1 MRAVRFDEYGGVDVL
16 EVREVDD
23 PVAGPGEVLVA
34 VRAAGINPGEISI
47 REGLL
52 DARWP
57 ATFPSG
63 EGSDFAGVVRS
74 LGEGVN
80 DFALGDEVLGW
91 TEQRASQAELVV
103 VAANQLTAKPGP
115 VAWEVAGSLFVAGM
129 AALASVKAVRP
140 QAGDTVVV
148 SAAAGGVGS
157 VAVQLAHNAGA
168 TVIGLAGE
176 QNHDWLRAHGIVPV
190 TYGDGQA
197 ERIRAAAAGKI
208 DAFIDTFGGGYVE
221 LAVELGVSPD
231 RINTIIDH
239 ATAERVGAHA
249 DGTQAVASASRLGEL
264 AELVAEGRL
273 EIPIAKTYPLAQV
286 REAYTEL
293 ADRHT
298 HGKIVLIP

>member
-23 PVAGPGEVLVA
+23 PVAGPGELLVA
-34 VRAAGINPGEISI
+34 VRATGINPGEISI

-63 EGSDFAGVVRS
+63 QGSDFAGVVRA
-74 LGEGVN
+74 LGDGTSG
-80 DFALGDEVLGW
+80 FAVGDEVLGW
-91 TEQRASQAELVV
+91 TERRASQAELVV
-103 VAANQLTAKPGP
+103 VPAGQLTIKPEAVP
-115 VAWEVAGSLFVAGM
+115 WEVAGSLFVAGM
-129 AALASVKAVRP
+129 AALASVNAVRP

-157 VAVQLAHNAGA
+157 IAVQLAHNAGA
-168 TVIGLAGE
+168 TVIGLASE
-176 QNHDWLRAHGIVPV
+176 RNHEWLRAHGIVPV

-197 ERIRAAAAGKI
+197 ERIRAAAAGKV
-208 DAFIDTFGGGYVE
+208 DAFIDTFGGGYVD
-221 LAVELGVSPD
+221 LAIELGVSPD

-239 ATAERVGAHA
+239 AAAERVGAHA
-249 DGTQAVASASRLGEL
+249 DGTQAAASAARLGEL
-264 AELVAEGRL
+264 AEMVAEGRL
-273 EIPIAKTYPLAQV
+273 EIPIAKTYPLEQV
-286 REAYTEL
+286 RAAYTEL

>member
-1 MRAVRFDEYGGVDVL
+1 MILSQVRAKL
-16 EVREVDD
+16 
-23 PVAGPGEVLVA
+23 LVA
-34 VRAAGINPGEISI
+34 VRATGINPGEISI

-63 EGSDFAGVVRS
+63 EGSDFAGVVRA
-74 LGEGVN
+74 LGEGTSG
-80 DFALGDEVLGW
+80 FAVGDEVLGW

-103 VAANQLTAKPGP
+103 VPAEQLTIKPEA

-129 AALASVKAVRP
+129 AALASVNAVRP

-157 VAVQLAHNAGA
+157 IAVQLAHNAGA
-168 TVIGLAGE
+168 TVIGLASE
-176 QNHDWLRAHGIVPV
+176 RNHEWLRAHGIVPV

-208 DAFIDTFGGGYVE
+208 DAFIDTFGGGYVD
-221 LAVELGVSPD
+221 LAIELGVSPD

-239 ATAERVGAHA
+239 AAAERVGAHA
-249 DGTQAVASASRLGEL
+249 DGTQAVASAARLGEL

-273 EIPIAKTYPLAQV
+273 EIPIAKTYPLEQV
-286 REAYTEL
+286 RAAYTEL